1 MKKIFFWGL
10 MAMTAGLLS
19 CTRETP
25 DASGLLRLY
34 IDGSEESKVSVV
46 DQKTVW
52 NAGDRVAVFLESGE
66 KQEWNYDGADKS
78 TSGSLTRQG
87 DKMPSGRKVA
97 MFPYD
102 KSSSISGNVIK
113 TSIKS
118 TQTFPGGDPVLV
130 ACSENDHLSF
140 KYATSYVRVRCTGA
154 AKYVKFVLRACG
166 GESLAGSVSLDVS
179 GEKPRITTAS
189 SGRAVVMNAS
199 NISGITE
206 MYFAIPSG
214 TYSQGFELEAAVGTD
229 NVFASR
235 NTLSRTLEPGQV
247 LTMNIEVNDYD
258 IISVNCQDSL
268 AQDKSHPIVLGDL
281 FPTGTKMADKGT
293 IDKVMKYDFLTGYE
307 FEIWSKTG
315 FCKSTSG
322 GGAIILDLNLGYHG
336 TVSDVEYGGKGYSYI
351 KLPRI
356 SGKRLVGI
364 DIQLRSPASGNTLN
378 VSSRLNTDNSG
389 RGDIAPS
396 RPVTTLVSF
405 NLQNT
410 EFYTSYYLCTGLQSN
425 TRIISMDL
433 KYSEL

>member
-1 MKKIFFWGL
+1 MKKVFFGIIV
-10 MAMTAGLLS
+10 MAAGLVS

-25 DASGLLRLY
+25 DTGGLIRLY
-34 IDGSEESKVSVV
+34 IDGSDESKVSVV
-46 DQKTVW
+46 NQKTVW

-66 KQEWNYDGADKS
+66 KQEWNYEGADGA
-78 TSGSLTRQG
+78 TSGSLVRQG
-87 DKMPSGRKVA
+87 DKMPEGCKVA
-97 MFPYD
+97 MYPYD
-102 KSSSISGNVIK
+102 KSSSISGSVISTK
-113 TSIKS
+113 IES
-118 TQTFPGGDPVLV
+118 TQKFPCGNPVLV
-130 ACSENDHLSF
+130 ASSENDHLSF
-140 KYATSYVRVRCTGA
+140 KYATSFIRVRCTGA
-154 AKYVKFVLRACG
+154 AKNVKFVLRACG
-166 GESLAGSVSLDVS
+166 GESLSGTATLDVS
-179 GEKPRITTAS
+179 GKKPQIKTTT

-199 NISGITE
+199 NISDVTE

-214 TYSQGFELEAAVGTD
+214 VYTQGFALEATVGTD
-229 NVFASR
+229 KVFASR

-247 LTMNIEVNDYD
+247 LTMNIEINDYQV
-258 IISVNCQDSL
+258 ISVNFLDSL
-268 AQDKSHPIVLGDL
+268 ASDKSHPIVLNNDL

-293 IDKVMKYDFLTGYE
+293 IDKVMKYDFLTGYD

-322 GGAIILDLNLGYHG
+322 GGAVILDLNLGYHG
-336 TVSDVEYGGKGYSYI
+336 TVNGVEYGGKGYSYI

-364 DIQLRSPASGNTLN
+364 DIQLRSPASGATLN

-396 RPVTTLVSF
+396 RPVTNFVSF

-410 EFYTSYYLCTGLQSN
+410 EFNTSYYLCTGLQSN

-433 KYSEL
+433 QYTEL